1 MKDRGLVLKCLQDRI
16 NLRPICKVRGV
27 EGYLHL
33 ERIWFDYN
41 DIPLFVFSNN
51 LGVYFSE
58 MKPIL
63 FHDLLESDCKGS
75 RRFDI
80 VSKNLDIYG
89 LINKGLAENGRGW
102 LYD

>member
-1 MKDRGLVLKCLQDRI
+1 MKDRNLVLKCLQERI
-16 NLRPICKVRGV
+16 NLRPICKVDGV

-33 ERIWFDYN
+33 ERIWFDCY
-41 DIPLFVFSNN
+41 DIPLFIFSNN
-51 LGVYFSE
+51 LGVYFSD

-63 FHDLLESDCKGS
+63 FHDLLESDCKES

-89 LINKGLAENGRGW
+89 LINKGLAKNGRGW

>member
-1 MKDRGLVLKCLQDRI
+1 MKDRDLVLKCLQERI
-16 NLRPICKVRGV
+16 NLRPICKVDGV

-33 ERIWFDYN
+33 ERIWFDCY
-41 DIPLFVFSNN
+41 DIPLFIFSNN
-51 LGVYFSE
+51 LGVYFND

-63 FHDLLESDCKGS
+63 FHDLLESDCKES

-89 LINKGLAENGRGW
+89 LINKGLAKNGRGW